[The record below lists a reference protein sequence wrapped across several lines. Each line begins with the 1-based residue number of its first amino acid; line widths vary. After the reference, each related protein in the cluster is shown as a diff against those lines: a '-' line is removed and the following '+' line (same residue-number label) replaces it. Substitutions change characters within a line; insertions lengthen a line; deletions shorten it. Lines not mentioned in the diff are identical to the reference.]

1 MIPKN
6 WHDIKVIELSEI
18 MQAKNNMNDFNHILS
33 LYEDT
38 EKLSMNDFL
47 EAMIELKDVLSQ
59 PFEDVPFEEFEL
71 NNVKYTIKKIEEFKV
86 DEYIDFDTLYKDNI
100 NNLPLLLGII
110 YKSSE
115 DTGDYQSDTKR
126 KATELLEM
134 PADTARCALNFFLHS
149 FITYFNSILDCLE
162 QTSPNLKDQVNK
174 IRQMVGTQLSSIE
187 QDGTSQKE
195 KNS

>member
-1 MIPKN
+1 MIPKS
-6 WHDIKVIELSEI
+6 WHEIKVIELSEI
-18 MQAKNNMNDFNHILS
+18 MKAKNNMSDFNHILS

-38 EKLSMNDFL
+38 EKLSMSEFL

-71 NNVKYTIKKIEEFKV
+71 NDVKYTIKTIEEFKV

-115 DTGDYQSDTKR
+115 DTGDYQVDTKR

-134 PADTARCALNFFLHS
+134 PADTARSALNFFLHS

-162 QTSPNLKDQVNK
+162 QTSPNLKEQVNK

>member
-1 MIPKN
+1 MIPKS
-6 WHDIKVIELSEI
+6 WHEIKVIELSEI
-18 MQAKNNMNDFNHILS
+18 MKAKNNMSDFNHILS

-38 EKLSMNDFL
+38 EKLSIEEFL

-134 PADTARCALNFFLHS
+134 PADTARSALNFFLAS
-149 FITYFNSILDCLE
+149 FITYFNSILDFLE
-162 QTSPNLKDQVNK
+162 QTNPNLKDQVNK